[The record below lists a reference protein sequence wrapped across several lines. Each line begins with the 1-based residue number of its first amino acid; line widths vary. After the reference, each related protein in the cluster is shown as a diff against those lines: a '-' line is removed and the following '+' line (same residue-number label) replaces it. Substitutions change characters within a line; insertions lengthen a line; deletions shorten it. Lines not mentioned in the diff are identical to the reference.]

1 MGKTAGET
9 TTFQHIML
17 KSILFLSF
25 LVCLSFAEDE
35 VEITQPDIDAINEK
49 NEGKGIK
56 IEKATKIESVDD
68 VIVLTDDNFDDI
80 VEANEFVLVEF
91 YAPWCGHCKKLE
103 PEYAEAAK
111 IIKDRNFPCKLAKV
125 DATEQK
131 ITAGKFDVKGYPTLK
146 FFKSGKPMKYDG
158 PRDAHGIVMWIEKH
172 TGPPVLKI
180 ELPQTVE
187 EMKSR
192 HSIIVFGCFNEAGI
206 EKFEKVA
213 EEFLDSDVKFLATN
227 TEEVMKTYECELG
240 TIMMLKDFDDP
251 KLVYEGV
258 NKKEDVTKWIL
269 EKSVPLVW
277 EFDQNTGAKIFAS
290 KIKVHFLYFINEA
303 ESAEAKKAIAPLKDV
318 AAVHKD
324 DIIFVTVNAAVAS
337 NKGVLDFFGLG
348 DLDLPTYGIYE
359 MEGNAKYMAEKNT
372 KYDRNA
378 VMAFIKKFLNKEL
391 PKSLKSA
398 EISPDWDKEPVKIL
412 VGKNFN
418 DVAMDKSKHVFVEFY
433 APWCGHC
440 KSLAPIW
447 DDLGKKFEDNKDIVI
462 AKMDSTAN
470 EVADV
475 AISGFPTLKLFKKD
489 TNEILEYSG
498 ARELDN
504 LVKFIE
510 ELSDEKVID
519 DEEVDDSEDG
529 KIPEA
534 DDKSKHEE
542 L

>member
-1 MGKTAGET
+1 MG
-9 TTFQHIML
+9 
-17 KSILFLSF
+17 
-25 LVCLSFAEDE
+25 
-35 VEITQPDIDAINEK
+35 
-49 NEGKGIK
+49 
-56 IEKATKIESVDD
+56 
-68 VIVLTDDNFDDI
+68 
-80 VEANEFVLVEF
+80 
-91 YAPWCGHCKKLE
+91 E

-111 IIKDRNFPCKLAKV
+111 IIKDRNFPCRLAKV

-131 ITAGKFDVKGYPTLK
+131 IIAAKHDVKGYPTIL
-146 FFKSGKPMKYDG
+146 FFRSGKATKYDG

-192 HSIIVFGCFNEAGI
+192 HSILVFGCFNDAGI

-213 EEFLDSDVKFLATN
+213 EEFLDSDVKFIATN
-227 TEEVMKTYECELG
+227 NEEVMKTYECELG

-258 NKKEDVTKWIL
+258 NKKEDVAKWIL
-269 EKSVPLVW
+269 QKSVPLVW

-303 ESAEAKKAIAPLKDV
+303 EAAEAKKAIEPLKKV
-318 AAVHKD
+318 AEVHKD
-324 DIIFVTVNAAVAS
+324 KLIFVTVNAAVTS
-337 NKGVLDFFGLG
+337 NKGVLEFFGLG

-359 MEGNAKYMAEKNT
+359 MDGNAKYMAEKNT
-372 KYDRNA
+372 KFDRNA
-378 VMAFIKKFLNKEL
+378 VMAFVKKFLNKEL

-398 EISPDWDKEPVKIL
+398 DIPEDWDKEPVKVL
-412 VGKNFN
+412 VGKNF
-418 DVAMDKSKHVFVEFY
+418 DEVAKDKSKHVFVEFY

-440 KSLAPIW
+440 KKLAPIW
-447 DDLGKKFEDNKDIVI
+447 DDLAKKLEDNKDVVI

-475 AISGFPTLKLFKKD
+475 AISGFPTLKLFKKG
-489 TNEILEYSG
+489 TNEISEYNG
-498 ARELDN
+498 ARELDD

-510 ELSDEKVID
+510 DLSDVVE
-519 DEEVDDSEDG
+519 DDSEDG
-529 KIPEA
+529 KIPEDKKET